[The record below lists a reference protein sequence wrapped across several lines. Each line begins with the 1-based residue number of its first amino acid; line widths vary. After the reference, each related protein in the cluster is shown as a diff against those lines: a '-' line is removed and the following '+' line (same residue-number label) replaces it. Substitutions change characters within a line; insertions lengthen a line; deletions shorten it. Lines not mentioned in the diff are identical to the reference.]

1 MMFRNMTCN
10 SDNVHTEGIENN
22 NEWWESLLRCQR
34 GFNQKPQSVVRAATL
49 QKKPSTNT
57 KSGKQTSSR
66 YSSTSHKMPGL
77 RAFRYDIGT
86 FGCCCNTPLPTPS
99 SSVTSSVV
107 VVVVVFAVPFWH
119 FALHWNPKV
128 LVSTPASSTN
138 IPIVITCNNIGDF
151 CKFNQF
157 PFEYVK
163 VGASETPQ
171 FQIPQED
178 N

>member
-1 MMFRNMTCN
+1 MM
-10 SDNVHTEGIENN
+10 
-22 NEWWESLLRCQR
+22 ESLLRCQR

-57 KSGKQTSSR
+57 KSGKQISSR
-66 YSSTSHKMPGL
+66 YSSTSHKMPGF

-99 SSVTSSVV
+99 SSVTSSA
-107 VVVVVFAVPFWH
+107 VVVVFAVPFWH

-157 PFEYVK
+157 PFENVK
-163 VGASETPQ
+163 VGASENPQ
-171 FQIPQED
+171 FQCPRED